1 MNLPK
6 HQLIVKYFTDLYFFI
21 TLLFELDYKYKYN
34 YILSIRISL
43 FEQTL
48 TKNKIRLEKK
58 LSFAGATLQKV
69 SLSFILHI
77 NEINVIFCPNG
88 KKTITYFITNESL

>member
-43 FEQTL
+43 FE
-48 TKNKIRLEKK
+48 
-58 LSFAGATLQKV
+58 
-69 SLSFILHI
+69 
-77 NEINVIFCPNG
+77 
-88 KKTITYFITNESL
+88 